1 MLPMLPIFM
10 YTDKV
15 IPLTNLYL
23 LSLLNIKTGEEDT
36 DKMVKFTT
44 YNLLSLLI
52 IQTGGMIQTGFIICI
67 PLSLLLS
74 SSGPGPRSGPKGPRT
89 KDQRLGPYTKFG
101 LPPPLTTHHQ

>member
-1 MLPMLPIFM
+1 MLLMLPMLPIFM

-67 PLSLLLS
+67 PLSPVIIVKL
-74 SSGPGPRSGPKGPRT
+74 RSRSQVRSKRS
-89 KDQRLGPYTKFG
+89 KD
-101 LPPPLTTHHQ
+101 

>member
-1 MLPMLPIFM
+1 MLLMLPMLPIFM

-15 IPLTNLYL
+15 IP

-67 PLSLLLS
+67 PLSPVIIVKL
-74 SSGPGPRSGPKGPRT
+74 RSRSQVRSKMS
-89 KDQRLGPYTKFG
+89 KD
-101 LPPPLTTHHQ
+101 

>member
-1 MLPMLPIFM
+1 MLLMLPMLPIFM
-10 YTDKV
+10 YTD

-67 PLSLLLS
+67 PLSPFIIVKL
-74 SSGPGPRSGPKGPRT
+74 RSRSQVRSKRS
-89 KDQRLGPYTKFG
+89 KD
-101 LPPPLTTHHQ
+101 

>member
-10 YTDKV
+10 YTD

-44 YNLLSLLI
+44 YN
-52 IQTGGMIQTGFIICI
+52 G
-67 PLSLLLS
+67 
-74 SSGPGPRSGPKGPRT
+74 
-89 KDQRLGPYTKFG
+89 LGIYTYF
-101 LPPPLTTHHQ
+101 